1 MWAGVEG
8 CLMLT
13 GLKQYLKRVKIYS
26 KLDPKDESEILR
38 ELQTHFEDEIG
49 ELCESGLSTDEA
61 ADMATKRL
69 GTAKSLGR
77 EIYEVYSRG
86 TWGQALLAAAPH
98 FLLALIFA
106 LHLWRDSLWIV
117 GVALAIMGVTVYAWC
132 HGRPSWSYPWLGYFL
147 IPLFVL
153 SFLILFAFGQ
163 ILSLFIA
170 ESTVLWIVILSYI
183 PVALFL
189 LGCVVVRVI
198 QRDWLFG
205 SFMLLPFPVVVL
217 WLFALQQGVGLAEYS
232 REGYQF
238 SDQGVASTFLALGV
252 TAGAFIRLRQRIL
265 KIGVLT
271 VATLLAL
278 AMVWRFAESGV
289 NPVVSFLVSF
299 CFVSFL
305 LSPVL
310 LQGRFAHR
318 AEETEPW
325 EESWLG
331 QAAKRT

>member
-1 MWAGVEG
+1 
-8 CLMLT
+8 MLT
-13 GLKQYLKRVKIYS
+13 GLKQYLARVKFYS
-26 KLDPKDESEILR
+26 GLDPKDESEIVR
-38 ELQTHFEDEIG
+38 ELRTHFEDEVG
-49 ELCESGLSTDEA
+49 ELCEAGLSADEA
-61 ADMATKRL
+61 ADVVTERL
-69 GTAKSLGR
+69 GNAESLGR
-77 EIYEVYSRG
+77 EIYDVYSQR

-98 FLLALIFA
+98 FLLALVFA

-132 HGRPSWSYPWLGYFL
+132 HGKPSWSYPWLGYFL

-153 SFLILFAFGQ
+153 SFLVLFAFGQ
-163 ILSLFIA
+163 ILSLFMP
-170 ESTVLWIVILSYI
+170 ESSVLWIVILSYV

-189 LGCVVVRVI
+189 LGCIVVRAI

-205 SFMLLPFPVVVL
+205 SFMLLPFPVVIL
-217 WLFALQQGVGLAEYS
+217 WLFALHQGVGLAEYS
-232 REGYQF
+232 KEGYQF
-238 SDQGVASTFLALGV
+238 GDQGIASTFIALGV
-252 TAGAFIRLRQRIL
+252 TAGAFIRVRQRIL
-265 KIGVLT
+265 KMGVLT

-278 AMVWRFAESGV
+278 AMVWRFSESGV

-310 LQGRFAHR
+310 LRGRLVHR
-318 AEETEPW
+318 AGEMEAW
-325 EESWLG
+325 EKPWLG